1 MERKLKRQ
9 QRTIGALV
17 KIPLEGG
24 YHVYGRILDVEMAFY
39 DLRTKSDLSTEEILK
54 LPVLFITTVYD
65 SAITKGYWEK
75 ISKSIPLEEHLVNT
89 PPKYTQD
96 ALNPDKY
103 SIVYPDKQIDASKEE
118 CKGMEYWSVWTHENI
133 EKRLNDHYQNKPNS
147 YVERMKRGDMYSNN
161 KTTKQINLQN
171 IDKEAV

>member
-9 QRTIGALV
+9 HRTVGALV
-17 KIPLEGG
+17 KIPLVGG
-24 YHVYGRILDVEMAFY
+24 YHSYGRILEVEMAFY
-39 DLRTKSDLSTEEILK
+39 DIYTKEDLATKEILE

-103 SIVYPDKQIDASKEE
+103 SIVYPDKQVDATKEE
-118 CKGMEYWSVWTHENI
+118 CKGLEFWSVWTHENI
-133 EKRLNDHYQNKPNS
+133 EKRLNDYYSGSINPF
-147 YVERMKRGDMYSNN
+147 VERMKRGEMYSD
-161 KTTKQINLQN
+161 KKPTKQIKLQN